1 LTQGK
6 IRLPPRRRR
15 CAGTARALSR
25 ACTVAQESAAES
37 PPRSGT
43 IAPPDPPASVVTME
57 KKPTGTTV
65 KDVSAAD
72 FVSTY
77 AAHLKRVGN
86 VELPQW
92 VDTVKTAPRKELA
105 PYDPDWYY
113 IRVGT

>member
-1 LTQGK
+1 
-6 IRLPPRRRR
+6 
-15 CAGTARALSR
+15 
-25 ACTVAQESAAES
+25 
-37 PPRSGT
+37 
-43 IAPPDPPASVVTME
+43 ME
-57 KKPTGTTV
+57 KTPTGSTV

-72 FVSTY
+72 FISTY

-113 IRVGT
+113 IRVGTSRIGSQIRLLNCNVVHQSA